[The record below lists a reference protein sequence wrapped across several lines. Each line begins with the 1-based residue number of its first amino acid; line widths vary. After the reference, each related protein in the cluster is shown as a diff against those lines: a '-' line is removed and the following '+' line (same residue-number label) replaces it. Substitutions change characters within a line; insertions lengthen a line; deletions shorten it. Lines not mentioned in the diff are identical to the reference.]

1 VIGIRSDWWFGWLV
15 IFVLDIRRAFDTHNV
30 LGDGMGWECAA
41 WSSLRETVRSFD
53 DRFLAFFFSISAA
66 FALDLVV
73 DVC

>member
-30 LGDGMGWECAA
+30 PWGWDGSVLPG
-41 WSSLRETVRSFD
+41 R
-53 DRFLAFFFSISAA
+53 RFARPYEALMMAIIFFFSISAA